1 MIQHAQSWIEAWNRR
16 DLEAVLSH
24 YADNVAFSSPFVA
37 NPKVAGDPSGRL
49 KGKEKLR
56 AYFQSGL
63 DLLPNLR
70 LDLVDVLVGVDG
82 YTVLYRRESGV
93 LAADVMTLNEEF
105 KAIRAQA
112 YYADKTGSP
121 PPPAMR

>member
-1 MIQHAQSWIEAWNRR
+1 MSLSPPKAHQLAQSWIEAWNRR

-24 YADNVAFSSPFVA
+24 YAEDIEFSSPFVA

-63 DLLPNLR
+63 DLLPNLKMA
-70 LDLVDVLVGVDG
+70 LVDVLVGVDG
-82 YTVLYRRESGV
+82 YTMVYRRESGV
-93 LAADVMTLNEEF
+93 LVADVMILNDAF
-105 KAIRAQA
+105 KAVRAQA
-112 YYADKTGSP
+112 YYARGVS
-121 PPPAMR
+121 